1 MSRVFLVEPFCG
13 GSHAAWAQGFA
24 QYSQHQVVVVSHP
37 GSFWRWRFRGGSV
50 TLAEATQEA
59 VEQFGQP
66 DLVLVSSMV
75 DLSAWLGL
83 TRRFLGDPPVVLYM
97 HENQLGYPLSPQ
109 QKANDEFPLAN
120 WRSLVAADQVWFNSD
135 FHRQSLLSALPAL
148 LDRAPDQPQHH
159 LLSEVGAKSLVMPV
173 GVELGDVPAAGQ
185 PNNPPLVLWNQRWDY
200 DKNPHEVMDALVAL
214 AEEGLS
220 FSVALVGENVR
231 ENPREI
237 EEAKEKLADRV
248 VAYGFLPREEYV
260 RLVGQTDVVISAA
273 HHEFFGIAVVEALA
287 AGAVPV
293 LPAHQS
299 YPELI
304 PEAWHEAALYPPGQL
319 VERLRLVVNDFS
331 SWHQKS
337 EGLAFEMRRF
347 SWASVAA
354 DYDSQIDELL
364 TRYGQGL

>member
-24 QYSQHQVVVVSHP
+24 QHSQHEVVVISHP

-50 TLAEATQEA
+50 TLAEATQKA

-83 TRRFLGDPPVVLYM
+83 TRRVLGDPPVVLYM

-120 WRSLVAADQVWFNSD
+120 WRSVVAADQVWFNSA
-135 FHRQSLLSALPAL
+135 FHQQSWWAALPAL
-148 LDRAPDQPQHH
+148 LDRAPAQPHH
-159 LLSEVGAKSLVMPV
+159 ALLAAAKAKSRVMPV
-173 GVELGDVPAAGQ
+173 GVELGGVPVADQ
-185 PNNPPLVLWNQRWDY
+185 PNDPPLVLWNQRWDY

-214 AEEGLS
+214 AEEGAS

-248 VAYGFLPREEYV
+248 AAYGVLPREEYV
-260 RLVGQTDVVISAA
+260 HLLGQAAVVISAA

-304 PEAWHEAALYPPGQL
+304 PKEWHETALYPPGQL
-319 VERLRLVVNDFS
+319 VDRLRLVLSDFS
-331 SWHQKS
+331 SWHQKFD
-337 EGLAFEMRRF
+337 GLAFEMRRF
-347 SWASVAA
+347 SWVSVAA
-354 DYDSQIDELL
+354 DYDSQIDDLL
-364 TRYGQGL
+364 TRYGQGS